1 MALLRLL
8 LLHSIALPV
17 VRGLQLRAPARHL
30 RAARRPTAA
39 AAPHH
44 ERTRLRARNDDAA
57 DPLEARLDVTV
68 LWCHCL
74 ARELFREVS
83 TNPPKA
89 VPGFTVDDLS
99 ALWALVASASCLSV
113 LWGAFGLATRQFA
126 PAVLGA
132 GVRQFSTG
140 RPRTAL
146 RAGVA
151 RRGPRANGVHL
162 RGRGAA
168 LARLRERRR
177 RARGGRRR
185 ARRRRG
191 RPPRDHVPRTA
202 LPVHVLARATGTI

>member
-140 RPRTAL
+140 RPRTA
-146 RAGVA
+146 
-151 RRGPRANGVHL
+151 PRAQASRAEGL
-162 RGRGAA
+162 ARTAFTCAAAAPLWLAFESAAGAPA
-168 LARLRERRR
+168 AADGAPVAAAAGLLATMSLARLCRSMF
-177 RARGGRRR
+177 
-185 ARRRRG
+185 
-191 RPPRDHVPRTA
+191 
-202 LPVHVLARATGTI
+202 